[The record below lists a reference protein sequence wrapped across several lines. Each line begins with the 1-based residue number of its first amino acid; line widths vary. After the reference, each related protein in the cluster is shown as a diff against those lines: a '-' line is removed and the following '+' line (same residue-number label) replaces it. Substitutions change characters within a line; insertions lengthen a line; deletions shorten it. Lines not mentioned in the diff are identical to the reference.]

1 MWVVHIIY
9 PLSVVHNI
17 SIYAVGYMPWVTF
30 FILWVTEVIWCG
42 QHHGS
47 PHHIH
52 SVLSTA
58 YPPHHIYFVL
68 STPYTGCRPHHIF
81 RCPPHK
87 LYMMCISALYAVDT
101 ICIWCGSVDSVPY
114 GVDDICAVDNMV
126 WTSCVYA
133 VGDIG
138 YAVGICCGEHLLV
151 LYGVENHMVWRTV
164 VHTIYDL
171 LSTLY
176 IWCGHMVWV
185 HTSFTDVSDTS
196 RIFRIS

>member
-1 MWVVHIIY
+1 M
-9 PLSVVHNI
+9 
-17 SIYAVGYMPWVTF
+17 A
-30 FILWVTEVIWCG
+30 
-42 QHHGS
+42 
-47 PHHIH
+47 
-52 SVLSTA
+52 
-58 YPPHHIYFVL
+58 
-68 STPYTGCRPHHIF
+68 
-81 RCPPHK
+81 
-87 LYMMCISALYAVDT
+87 
-101 ICIWCGSVDSVPY
+101 Y

-185 HTSFTDVSDTS
+185 HTSFTDDQLRLNTKSP
-196 RIFRIS
+196 ISIETMDSP